1 MQKLEKIIKI
11 AFIAEIPGDPSNISE
26 IIKAL
31 IKDKRELTEV
41 ENCVDF
47 TISHRTIKIYN
58 DEISTNEI
66 FYAFQICK
74 PYSDEI
80 KATRIYKKLPL
91 ICDDNI
97 FKWKTSYRGSECTVV
112 RSMYEYDCH
121 YSYDGDYCNVK
132 VYPTKEIY
140 KHLRRGL
147 VNGFFVDNATNEEI
161 YKGILNF
168 EEKTLAKMFLNY
180 NKQIIV
186 DKNEKLLN
194 ADYQGFSFTNEA
206 KECGAND

>member
-1 MQKLEKIIKI
+1 M
-11 AFIAEIPGDPSNISE
+11 
-26 IIKAL
+26 
-31 IKDKRELTEV
+31 
-41 ENCVDF
+41 
-47 TISHRTIKIYN
+47 
-58 DEISTNEI
+58 
-66 FYAFQICK
+66 
-74 PYSDEI
+74 
-80 KATRIYKKLPL
+80 
-91 ICDDNI
+91 
-97 FKWKTSYRGSECTVV
+97 
-112 RSMYEYDCH
+112 
-121 YSYDGDYCNVK
+121 
-132 VYPTKEIY
+132 
-140 KHLRRGL
+140 